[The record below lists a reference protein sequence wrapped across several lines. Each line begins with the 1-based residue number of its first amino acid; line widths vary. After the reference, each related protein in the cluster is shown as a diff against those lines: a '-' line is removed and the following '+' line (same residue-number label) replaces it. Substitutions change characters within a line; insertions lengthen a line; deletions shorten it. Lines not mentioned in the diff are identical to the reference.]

1 VIALLRRNKSAEAN
15 LSTEENP
22 PKKSTWFSNT
32 DENSWWTEG
41 IKTEA
46 TQGSLQVSSI
56 GVPHLS
62 VRQSN
67 EKGTAPNPE
76 ESVYLSLQSG
86 QILGK

>member
-1 VIALLRRNKSAEAN
+1 MIALWRRSQGAKAN

-22 PKKSTWFSNT
+22 PKKGTWFSNAN
-32 DENSWWTEG
+32 ENSWWTEG

-56 GVPHLS
+56 GVLRLS
-62 VRQSN
+62 VRQGN

-76 ESVYLSLQSG
+76 ESVYLSL
-86 QILGK
+86 